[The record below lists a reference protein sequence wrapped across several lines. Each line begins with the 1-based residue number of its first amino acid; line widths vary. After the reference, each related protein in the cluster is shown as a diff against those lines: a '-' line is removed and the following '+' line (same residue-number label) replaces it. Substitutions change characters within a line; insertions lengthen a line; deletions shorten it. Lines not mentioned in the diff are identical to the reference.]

1 METINATSELDAI
14 LVYLKKE
21 KQIHQ
26 KDLVVLGPLVNPETK
41 ELVTF
46 REEYISRSKKNIN
59 DEYSSVLTS
68 HLQKEFCITV
78 EDVRGAPSDSKGNSS
93 KGSFRIII
101 MDKEGFQKTCNK
113 VINTRGS
120 EGVSEFDDSKNSKFT
135 HFRGTVWS
143 LYTREGDYTSK
154 PYGKGI
160 GRHILRLMEAGQ
172 ASIQN
177 VTLHKDYKGKY
188 RLDNTGHYLILE
200 MSHSTSKDKDLHIF
214 IPIGRGDVPSF
225 CLGMYMNTGEL
236 GIGVVASTL
245 VLVREENYADL
256 APVFYDWET
265 LTVDSPPIDLL
276 IVKYL
281 QDKQLNK
288 ISIPKRG
295 INSRDEL
302 EEWFNEQQGKN
313 GYLSFRMSYYVGEYY
328 LFYNRS
334 GTIVEYSLTIRQ
346 KESRFYATLQH
357 VSGRKTPDM
366 FPSHGI
372 ANVYEKIIYIQ
383 LEHQDRFLRSHV
395 QIQVG
400 GVYIEQYECFGA
412 TISGMNNTEED
423 MVSFPAVVVRK
434 AILDNDTDG
443 ESKRL
448 LLLAK
453 LEKWKNNFLEI
464 SSPRRFL
471 IENL

>member
-1 METINATSELDAI
+1 MDLQDAASELHAI
-14 LVYLKKE
+14 LNYLRKE
-21 KQIHQ
+21 KQINQ
-26 KDLVVLGPLVNPETK
+26 KDLVALGPLVNPKTK
-41 ELVTF
+41 ESITL
-46 REEYISRSKKNIN
+46 REEYISRAKQNVN
-59 DEYSSVLTS
+59 EEYADILTS
-68 HLQKEFCITV
+68 YLQKEFCITV
-78 EDVRGAPSDSKGNSS
+78 EDVSTSPSDSKGNSS
-93 KGSFRIII
+93 KGNFRIII

-113 VINTRGS
+113 VINARNPESTIAI
-120 EGVSEFDDSKNSKFT
+120 EDSKNSKFA
-135 HFRGTVWS
+135 HFKDTVWS

-154 PYGKGI
+154 PHGKGI
-160 GRHILRLMEAGQ
+160 GRHILRLKEGGQ
-172 ASIQN
+172 ALIQN

-214 IPIGRGDVPSF
+214 IPIGRGDVPNF

-245 VLVREENYADL
+245 VLVREENDVDL
-256 APVFYDWET
+256 APVHYNWET
-265 LTVDSPPIDLL
+265 LISDSAPIDDL

-313 GYLSFRMSYYVGEYY
+313 GYHSFRMHYYVGEYY
-328 LFYNRS
+328 LFYNRN
-334 GTIVEYSLTIRQ
+334 GAILEYSLTIKQ
-346 KESRFYATLQH
+346 QENKFYATLQH
-357 VSGRKTPDM
+357 VSGRNKPDPI
-366 FPSHGI
+366 PSQGV
-372 ANVYEKIIYIQ
+372 ANIYEKIIYIQ
-383 LEHQDRFLRSHV
+383 LEHRDRFLRSHV

-400 GVYIEQYECFGA
+400 GVDIEQYECFAA

-434 AILDNDTDG
+434 AVLNNNDEG
-443 ESKRL
+443 EAKRL